1 MVISVVTMFID
12 AASSH
17 QRGKT
22 YTRYLL
28 RESYREDGKVK
39 HRTIANLSHC
49 SQAEIDAIKLA
60 LRHKHNL
67 SALGAIPEISL
78 EQGSRIGAVF
88 CLNVIAHRLGIPQT
102 LGSHRHGQLALWQIL
117 ARLIDQ
123 GSRLSAVRLAQHHA
137 ACEVIGLDAF
147 CEDHLYENLAWL
159 AEHQEAIEMRLF
171 QRRFGQTP
179 PQLFLYDVT
188 STYLEGV
195 DNILAAF
202 GYNRDRKKGKQQL
215 VIGLLAASDGTPVAV
230 RVFEGN
236 TGDTATVASQVRIL
250 AEKFGV
256 EEVVLVGD
264 RGMIKKK
271 QIKLLLDA
279 DFHYITALT
288 KPQIKKLLAKGVFQ
302 LGLFDDQL
310 CEVSHESIRYVLRR
324 NPVRQQ
330 EIAQS
335 RDDRIKSLCQKAARE
350 TNYLTEHPKAKV
362 ETALKKLTSQRVR
375 YGLADFVEILVT
387 ERTLSV
393 VVDEEGKK
401 TTSVLDGCYVITTDL
416 SGSAASAE
424 VIHDRYKDLTK
435 VERAFRT
442 WKTGHLELR
451 PVHVRTEESTRGH
464 VFVVML
470 AYLIERELEALWRN
484 FDMTVPEAIDVLG
497 SLRGTI
503 VQVNQATCQKV
514 PQPAGDI
521 KKLLDAADIHLPG
534 VLPVRSVKVA
544 TRRKLTTR
552 RNKPAHQ

>member
-1 MVISVVTMFID
+1 MVISVATMFID
-12 AASSH
+12 TASSV

-22 YTRYLL
+22 YTRHLL

-39 HRTIANLSHC
+39 HRTIANLSYC

-60 LRHKHNL
+60 FQHKHNL
-67 SALGAIPEISL
+67 SALGTVPEISL
-78 EQGSRIGAVF
+78 KQGSRIGAVF
-88 CLNVIAHRLGIPQT
+88 CLNVIAHRLGIPQA
-102 LGSHRHGQLALWQIL
+102 LGSHRQGQLALWQIL

-159 AEHQEAIEMRLF
+159 AEQQEAIEIRLF
-171 QRRFGQTP
+171 QRRFGQAP

-202 GYNRDRKKGKQQL
+202 GYNRDGKKGKQQL

-302 LGLFDDQL
+302 LGLFDDQI

-330 EIAQS
+330 EIVQS
-335 RDDRIKSLCQKAARE
+335 RDDRITSLFQRAARK
-350 TNYLTEHPKAKV
+350 TKYLAEHPKAKV
-362 ETALKKLTSQRVR
+362 EIALKKITSQRER
-375 YGLADFVEILVT
+375 YGLADFVHIIVA

-401 TTSVLDGCYVITTDL
+401 AASILDGCYVITTDL
-416 SGSAASAE
+416 AGPAASAE
-424 VIHDRYKDLTK
+424 VIHDRYKDLAK

-470 AYLIERELEALWRN
+470 AYLIERELDALWRN
-484 FDMTVPEAIDVLG
+484 FDMTVPEAIDQLG
-497 SLRGTI
+497 SLRSTI
-503 VQVNQATCQKV
+503 VQVNQTTCQKV

-521 KKLLDAADIHLPG
+521 KKLLDAADIRLPG
-534 VLPVRSVKVA
+534 VFPVRSVKVA
-544 TRRKLTTR
+544 TRRKLTAR
-552 RNKPAHQ
+552 RKKSENQ

>member
-1 MVISVVTMFID
+1 
-12 AASSH
+12 
-17 QRGKT
+17 
-22 YTRYLL
+22 
-28 RESYREDGKVK
+28 
-39 HRTIANLSHC
+39 
-49 SQAEIDAIKLA
+49 
-60 LRHKHNL
+60 
-67 SALGAIPEISL
+67 
-78 EQGSRIGAVF
+78 
-88 CLNVIAHRLGIPQT
+88 
-102 LGSHRHGQLALWQIL
+102 
-117 ARLIDQ
+117 
-123 GSRLSAVRLAQHHA
+123 
-137 ACEVIGLDAF
+137 
-147 CEDHLYENLAWL
+147 L

-171 QRRFGQTP
+171 QRRFGQAP

-202 GYNRDRKKGKQQL
+202 GYNRDGKKGKQQL

-236 TGDTATVASQVRIL
+236 TSDTATVASQVRIL

-271 QIKLLLDA
+271 QIKLLHDA

-288 KPQIKKLLAKGVFQ
+288 KPQIKKFLAKGVFQ

-324 NPVRQQ
+324 NPVCQQ

-335 RDDRIKSLCQKAARE
+335 RDDRIKSLYQKATRE

-362 ETALKKLTSQRVR
+362 ETALKKLTSQRER

-387 ERTLSV
+387 ERTFSV

-401 TTSVLDGCYVITTDL
+401 TTSILDGCYVITTDL
-416 SGSAASAE
+416 SGPAASAE
-424 VIHDRYKDLTK
+424 VIHDRYKDLAK

-470 AYLIERELEALWRN
+470 AYLIERELDALWRN
-484 FDMTVPEAIDVLG
+484 FDMTVPEAIDQLG

-503 VQVNQATCQKV
+503 VKVNQITCQKV

-552 RNKPAHQ
+552 RKKSENQ

>member
-1 MVISVVTMFID
+1 MVISVATMFID
-12 AASSH
+12 TASSH

-22 YTRYLL
+22 YTRHLL
-28 RESYREDGKVK
+28 RETYREDGKVK

-49 SQAEIDAIKLA
+49 SQKEIDAIKLA
-60 LRHKHNL
+60 LQHKHNL
-67 SALGAIPEISL
+67 SALGTVPEISL

-88 CLNVIAHRLGIPQT
+88 CLNVIAHRLGIPQA
-102 LGSHRHGQLALWQIL
+102 LGSHRQGQLALWQII

-171 QRRFGQTP
+171 QRRFGQAP

-202 GYNRDRKKGKQQL
+202 GYNRDGKKGKQQL

-335 RDDRIKSLCQKAARE
+335 RDDRIKSLCQRAARG

-362 ETALKKLTSQRVR
+362 ETAFKKLTSQRAR
-375 YGLADFVEILVT
+375 YGLADFVEILVA

-401 TTSVLDGCYVITTDL
+401 ASSVLDGCYVITTDL
-416 SGSAASAE
+416 SGPAASAK
-424 VIHDRYKDLTK
+424 VIHDRYKDLAK

-470 AYLIERELEALWRN
+470 AYLIERELDALWRN
-484 FDMTVPEAIDVLG
+484 FDMTVPEAIDQLG

-503 VQVNQATCQKV
+503 VQVNQTTCQKV
-514 PQPAGDI
+514 PQPVGDI
-521 KKLLDAADIHLPG
+521 KKLLDAADIRLPG
-534 VLPVRSVKVA
+534 ILPVRNVKIA

-552 RNKPAHQ
+552 RKKSENQ